1 MLRPMISDPR
11 HPSWARPRAWLAA
24 CALVPLMMGASCG
37 SSGNG
42 SGTTGSGTEGEG
54 ETEGDPQPTVE
65 LQPGSDT
72 HSAEGIPMPVLPESH
87 SVPRVEREAPRIAD
101 LDAAEKALDE
111 GFYEALEG
119 ALGDLPDNG
128 RRRLLEARLRFATG
142 RYEQAAQL
150 AGRAAGEASLRREA
164 TTLKA
169 EAQLAQGDLEG
180 AARTLQPLQSDAE
193 AYRAHLLMGRLLAR
207 QGKSVEARPAFMKLI
222 DAYNDERITR
232 NDARELGYVGMAG
245 WGLESTR
252 TANDAFQ
259 EANAAYGRSGDKD
272 GSYVETQ
279 LEWARVFLTKYD
291 AGHAEECVRDAMA
304 VNPNHPVGH
313 ALMARIRIEQSFDF
327 AAAAEHV
334 ERALEVN
341 PNLVMAHITNAGLAL
356 RDNDIEG
363 ADEQIGK
370 ALAVDENDLEALST
384 KAAIRYLAD
393 DEAGFRRAKQEVL
406 RRHRTYSE
414 MYTIIADY
422 AEWEHRYPDI
432 VEMAREAV
440 TIDSDDALAHAT
452 LGLNLLRMGDEEEGL
467 TALRSAWRRDRYN
480 VRVFNTLNLYDEI
493 IPQYETFGS
502 GPFRFRM
509 HRDEKPV
516 LERYVPRTLQRA
528 WTDMV
533 RRYGFTPEGPVAIE
547 LYSSSSHFALRTT
560 GLPSLGVQ
568 GVCFGKV
575 VTAISPR
582 GGPFNWG
589 QIDWHELAHVF
600 HIQLSENHVPRWFTE
615 GLAEYETNIARPEWK
630 REMDH
635 HLWDALENDQLPPL
649 RLMNRAFTRARS
661 AMAMMVAY
669 YASTKIV
676 TYIAEEYGFPK
687 IVRMLKAWAAGKSSP
702 EVIQQVLG
710 VSVEEL
716 DTAFRAHERQRLR
729 NRADDFSV
737 AFEQYTELDPLKQA
751 AEAAPQDATAQAR
764 YAAGLLVGGD
774 AQQAQTVAARAIG
787 IEASQ
792 PIARMVLARLA
803 LMQGDGATAEEHL
816 RAILSG
822 GRDGYELR
830 LMLARSALG
839 RGEAA
844 EAKTHLEA
852 AVNLDSE
859 RGEAWLGLVKIG
871 EEQNDAALRLRAL
884 RALAMIEEHDR
895 ETNLELLK
903 ALVEA
908 EAWAEAI
915 TIGEMGLYANP
926 HEPEVHRLLAEAYLR
941 QRRTRDA
948 LYEAETALIA
958 EHPEPARVYLI
969 QARAHMQAGN
979 RNEARQ
985 AADKAREA
993 DPSVAEEARSI
1004 VGG

>member
-1 MLRPMISDPR
+1 MISDPR